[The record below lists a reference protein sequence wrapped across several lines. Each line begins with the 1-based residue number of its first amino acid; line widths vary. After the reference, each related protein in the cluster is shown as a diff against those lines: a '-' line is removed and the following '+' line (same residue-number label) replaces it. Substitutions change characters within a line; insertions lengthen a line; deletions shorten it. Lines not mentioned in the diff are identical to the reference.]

1 MVCHDGSE
9 DDQIHCFK
17 PHGPVPEG
25 RVLLLEA
32 RADIQ
37 PGIPFEEIDEEQD
50 QENGYSSVE
59 SIEF

>member
-1 MVCHDGSE
+1 
-9 DDQIHCFK
+9 
-17 PHGPVPEG
+17 
-25 RVLLLEA
+25 LLEA

-50 QENGYSSVE
+50 QENGYSSDE